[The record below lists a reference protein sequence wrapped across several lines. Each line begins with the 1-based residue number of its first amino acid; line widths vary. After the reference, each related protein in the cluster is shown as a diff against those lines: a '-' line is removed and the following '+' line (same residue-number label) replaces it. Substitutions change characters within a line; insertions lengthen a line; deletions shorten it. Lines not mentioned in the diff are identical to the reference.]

1 MLLVDQTE
9 VKIRIRERDGIVV
22 IVKIRSFVL
31 TKKKKNL
38 KKKKNAYVSDQKSVS
53 PYAVCMNS
61 MLVDQQ

>member
-31 TKKKKNL
+31 TKKKKI
-38 KKKKNAYVSDQKSVS
+38 
-53 PYAVCMNS
+53 
-61 MLVDQQ
+61 

>member
-31 TKKKKNL
+31 TKKKKF
-38 KKKKNAYVSDQKSVS
+38 KKKNNAYVSDQKSIS